1 MRAYIPRMRNAKPVA
16 LLAALALSA
25 CAAQP
30 LPPSAVLPVG
40 ALAGGGGDPLRSGV
54 LESAYAFNGGARSP
68 ADVARGAA
76 WVEYLAADSKWGG
89 RWADFSPIVRAR
101 LDEARGELRQAL
113 GIAPEAPPQA
123 VVNGLFLAANT
134 MQAGLPLQNL
144 PALPFA
150 DPSAVVQRLQALPA
164 LPKTREATALVERDF
179 LRIEQERLIQGGPGG
194 GNGGSS
200 RS

>member
-1 MRAYIPRMRNAKPVA
+1 MRNAPSI

-30 LPPSAVLPVG
+30 LPPVANLPAG
-40 ALAGGGGDPLRSGV
+40 AIAGGGGDPLRSGV
-54 LESAYAFNGGARSP
+54 LESAFAFNGGARSA

-76 WVEYLAADSKWGG
+76 WVEYLAADSRWGG
-89 RWADFSPIVRAR
+89 RWADFSPVARAR

-113 GIAPEAPPQA
+113 GIAPETPPQA

-144 PALPFA
+144 PVGTFT
-150 DPSAVVQRLQALPA
+150 DPNLVVQRLQALPA
-164 LPKTREATALVERDF
+164 LPKTREATAMVERDF
-179 LRIEQERLIQGGPGG
+179 LRIEQERMFQGRPGG
-194 GNGGSS
+194 GNGGN